1 VTVRESLISIVPIA
15 PGEVLVVENEENIRR
30 DMLRHL
36 SNLAIVGAQ
45 AESGER
51 ALTVA
56 AEKCT
61 TLDCILI
68 DLSLPGMD
76 GWEVIRRL
84 RADPETATI
93 PVMVVCD
100 KNPNEEDMLKIL
112 DSGAID
118 HVTKPISGMLL
129 CAKVRAVCD
138 RSRAQREL
146 KNKLQFALEN
156 AAHDP
161 LTGLF
166 NRRYFERRLREES
179 AHARRHKRPFAIILL
194 DLDHFKL
201 VNDTYGHEDGDRVL
215 KHVAEVVTAS
225 LREDD
230 LACRFG
236 GEELVLLLR
245 ATGLQ
250 AARIV
255 ANRLRASLTAK
266 PIALG
271 EKHESRHITFSAGVA
286 AADERNGFDAD
297 DIVGRADAALYRAK
311 RLGRNR
317 VEAPE

>member
-1 VTVRESLISIVPIA
+1 LIVPIA
-15 PGEVLVVENEENIRR
+15 PGEVLVVEDEENVRR

-61 TLDCILI
+61 TLDCILL
-68 DLSLPGMD
+68 DLTLPGLD
-76 GWEVIRRL
+76 GWEVMRRL
-84 RADPETATI
+84 RADPETASI

-100 KNPNEEDMLKIL
+100 KNPDEEQMLKIL
-112 DSGAID
+112 ESGAID

-138 RSRAQREL
+138 RSRSQREL

-166 NRRYFERRLREES
+166 NRRYFERRLREEA
-179 AHARRHKRPFAIILL
+179 AHARRHKRPFAIIML

-215 KHVAEVVTAS
+215 IHVAETIGHA

-230 LACRFG
+230 VACRYG

-245 ATGLQ
+245 STPGT
-250 AARIV
+250 AARVV
-255 ANRLRASLTAK
+255 ANRLRTALAEK
-266 PIALG
+266 GLALG
-271 EKHESRHITFSAGVA
+271 AKKEMKHITFSAGVA
-286 AADERNGFDAD
+286 AADERNDFDAK
-297 DIVGRADAALYRAK
+297 DIVARADQALYRAK
-311 RLGRNR
+311 RAGRNR
-317 VEAPE
+317 VEME

>member
-1 VTVRESLISIVPIA
+1 MTVRDSLLSIVPIA
-15 PGEVLVVENEENIRR
+15 PGEVLVVEDDQTTRKDI
-30 DMLRHL
+30 LRHL

-45 AESGER
+45 AESAAR
-51 ALTVA
+51 ALVLA
-56 AEKCT
+56 SEKCT
-61 TLDCILI
+61 TLDCILL
-68 DLSLPGMD
+68 DLTLPD
-76 GWEVIRRL
+76 GDAWDVIKRL
-84 RADPETATI
+84 RADPETAAI
-93 PVMVVCD
+93 PVMVVCEKAPD
-100 KNPNEEDMLKIL
+100 EAEMLKIL
-112 DSGAID
+112 ESGAID
-118 HVTKPISGMLL
+118 HVTKPLSGMLL

-138 RSRAQREL
+138 RSRTQREL
-146 KNKLQFALEN
+146 RNKLQFALEN

-179 AHARRHKRPFAIILL
+179 AHARRHKRPFAIVML

-215 KHVAEVVTAS
+215 KHLAEVATQS

-236 GEELVLLLR
+236 GEEFVLLLR

-255 ANRLRASLTAK
+255 ANRLRNQLHAK
-266 PIALG
+266 TIALG
-271 EKHESRHITFSAGVA
+271 DKREPKHITFSAGVA
-286 AADERNGFDAD
+286 AADERNAFDAD

-317 VEAPE
+317 VEA